1 MNNSR
6 RRFRPR
12 QKSNFRRRSNG
23 VVHSNGH
30 FQSNSGNNSFSR
42 NGSMTNPFNIEKAI
56 QKYKQLAKDALSSG
70 DPILSENYLQHADHF
85 MRIIEDKIDVI
96 NNLIDAGFPRIE
108 VSSFVSPKAIPQL
121 ADAATILENVKRN
134 HETTLAALVPNAR
147 GALRAVD
154 AKLDEI
160 VVFLSAS
167 ESHNKKNV
175 NRSVKDSLLGFKE
188 IADIA
193 GKNNIPIQ
201 GDIATA
207 FGCPFEGNVSAKR
220 LAEISKEYKM
230 MGFKGVTL
238 GDTTGMATP
247 TVVTEAVNAIRDM
260 VPDFDITLHF
270 HNTRGIGLANV
281 MTGLNLGITDYE
293 SCFGGMGGCPFAPNA
308 TGNICSEDL
317 IYLLHEM
324 GIETGINLDQLINVA
339 KKVENLV
346 GHRLP
351 GQVMRAGPRLLKYSM
366 EDVPTAI
373 GA

>member
-1 MNNSR
+1 VEIKKVKITEVG
-6 RRFRPR
+6 PR
-12 QKSNFRRRSNG
+12 DG
-23 VVHSNGH
+23 
-30 FQSNSGNNSFSR
+30 FQS
-42 NGSMTNPFNIEKAI
+42 EKTVL
-56 QKYKQLAKDALSSG
+56 KT
-70 DPILSENYLQHADHF
+70 
-85 MRIIEDKIDVI
+85 EDKINII
-96 NNLIDAGFPRIE
+96 NDLIDSGFPRIE

-121 ADAATILENVKRN
+121 ADAEIILNNVKRSSN
-134 HETTLAALVPNAR
+134 TTLAALVPNAR
-147 GALRAVD
+147 GALRAVE
-154 AKLDEI
+154 ANLDEI

-167 ESHNKKNV
+167 ESHNTKNV
-175 NRSVKDSLLGFKE
+175 NRTVKDSLAGFKD

-207 FGCPFEGNVSAKR
+207 FGCPFEGNVSSKR
-220 LAEISKEYKM
+220 LVEISKEYKQ

-247 TVVTEAVNAIRDM
+247 PVVTEAVDSIRQAF
-260 VPDFDITLHF
+260 PDFNITLHF

-281 MTGLNLGITDYE
+281 MSALNLGITDYE

-324 GIETGINLDQLINVA
+324 GIETGIDLDKLISIAQN
-339 KKVENLV
+339 VENLV
-346 GHRLP
+346 GHKLP
-351 GQVMRAGPRLLKYSM
+351 GQVMRAGHRLLSYSM
-366 EDVPTAI
+366 DEVPTAV

>member
-1 MNNSR
+1 MKVKKVKITEVG
-6 RRFRPR
+6 PR
-12 QKSNFRRRSNG
+12 DG
-23 VVHSNGH
+23 
-30 FQSNSGNNSFSR
+30 FQS
-42 NGSMTNPFNIEKAI
+42 EKT
-56 QKYKQLAKDALSSG
+56 
-70 DPILSENYLQHADHF
+70 ILKT
-85 MRIIEDKIDVI
+85 EDKIDII
-96 NNLIDAGFPRIE
+96 NNLIESGFPRIE

-121 ADAATILENVKRN
+121 ADAEIILNKVKRN
-134 HETTLAALVPNAR
+134 QNTTLAALVPNTR
-147 GALRAVD
+147 GALRAVE

-175 NRSVKDSLLGFKE
+175 NRSVQESLLGFKE

-207 FGCPFEGNVSAKR
+207 FGCPFEGNVSSKK
-220 LAEISKEYKM
+220 LADISKEYKL

-247 TVVTEAVNAIRDM
+247 PVVTDAINAIRDN
-260 VPDFDITLHF
+260 VPDFEITLHF
-270 HNTRGIGLANV
+270 HNTRGVGLANV
-281 MTGLNLGITDYE
+281 MTGLNLGISDYE

-324 GIETGINLDQLINVA
+324 GIETGIDLDQLIKIA
-339 KKVENLV
+339 KKVESLV

-351 GQVMRAGPRLLKYSM
+351 GQVMRAGPRLLSYSM
-366 EDVPTAI
+366 DDVPTAV

>member
-1 MNNSR
+1 MDINKVKVTEVG
-6 RRFRPR
+6 PR
-12 QKSNFRRRSNG
+12 DG
-23 VVHSNGH
+23 
-30 FQSNSGNNSFSR
+30 FQS
-42 NGSMTNPFNIEKAI
+42 EKT
-56 QKYKQLAKDALSSG
+56 
-70 DPILSENYLQHADHF
+70 ILKT
-85 MRIIEDKIDVI
+85 EDKIDLI

-134 HETTLAALVPNAR
+134 NETTLAALVPNAR

-175 NRSVKDSLLGFKE
+175 NRSVKDSLIGFKE

-207 FGCPFEGNVSAKR
+207 FGCPFEGNISAIR
-220 LAEISKEYKM
+220 LAEISKEYKI

-247 TVVTEAVNAIRDM
+247 TVVTEAVNTIRDM
-260 VPDFDITLHF
+260 VPGFDITLHF

-339 KKVENLV
+339 KKVETLV

>member
-1 MNNSR
+1 MNIKKVKVTEVG
-6 RRFRPR
+6 PR
-12 QKSNFRRRSNG
+12 DG
-23 VVHSNGH
+23 
-30 FQSNSGNNSFSR
+30 FQS
-42 NGSMTNPFNIEKAI
+42 EKT
-56 QKYKQLAKDALSSG
+56 
-70 DPILSENYLQHADHF
+70 ILNTD
-85 MRIIEDKIDVI
+85 DKIDVI

-175 NRSVKDSLLGFKE
+175 NRSVKDSLLGFRE

-260 VPDFDITLHF
+260 VPDFDIT
-270 HNTRGIGLANV
+270 
-281 MTGLNLGITDYE
+281 
-293 SCFGGMGGCPFAPNA
+293 C
-308 TGNICSEDL
+308 
-317 IYLLHEM
+317 LLY
-324 GIETGINLDQLINVA
+324 TS
-339 KKVENLV
+339 
-346 GHRLP
+346 P
-351 GQVMRAGPRLLKYSM
+351 SPRDS
-366 EDVPTAI
+366 
-373 GA
+373 

>member
-1 MNNSR
+1 MNIKKVKVTEVG
-6 RRFRPR
+6 PR
-12 QKSNFRRRSNG
+12 DG
-23 VVHSNGH
+23 
-30 FQSNSGNNSFSR
+30 FQS
-42 NGSMTNPFNIEKAI
+42 EKT
-56 QKYKQLAKDALSSG
+56 
-70 DPILSENYLQHADHF
+70 ILNT
-85 MRIIEDKIDVI
+85 EDKIDII

-108 VSSFVSPKAIPQL
+108 VSSFVSPKAVPQL
-121 ADAATILENVKRN
+121 ADAAIILENVKRN
-134 HETTLAALVPNAR
+134 QETTLAALVPNAR

-175 NRSVKDSLLGFKE
+175 NRSVKDSLLGFRE

-247 TVVTEAVNAIRDM
+247 TVVTEAVNTIRDM
-260 VPDFDITLHF
+260 VNDFDITLHF

-324 GIETGINLDQLINVA
+324 GIETGINLDQLINIA

-366 EDVPTAI
+366 QDVPTAI

>member
-1 MNNSR
+1 MNIKKVKVTEVG
-6 RRFRPR
+6 PR
-12 QKSNFRRRSNG
+12 DG
-23 VVHSNGH
+23 
-30 FQSNSGNNSFSR
+30 FQS
-42 NGSMTNPFNIEKAI
+42 EKT
-56 QKYKQLAKDALSSG
+56 
-70 DPILSENYLQHADHF
+70 ILKT
-85 MRIIEDKIDVI
+85 EDKIDVI
-96 NNLIDAGFPRIE
+96 NTLIDAGFPRIE

-134 HETTLAALVPNAR
+134 HKTTLAALVPNAR

-220 LAEISKEYKM
+220 LAEISKEYKK

-247 TVVTEAVNAIRDM
+247 TVVTEAVNTIRDM

-324 GIETGINLDQLINVA
+324 GIDTGINLDQLISVA
-339 KKVENLV
+339 KRVETLV

>member
-1 MNNSR
+1 MNIKKVKVTEVG
-6 RRFRPR
+6 PR
-12 QKSNFRRRSNG
+12 DG
-23 VVHSNGH
+23 
-30 FQSNSGNNSFSR
+30 FQS
-42 NGSMTNPFNIEKAI
+42 EKT
-56 QKYKQLAKDALSSG
+56 
-70 DPILSENYLQHADHF
+70 ILKT
-85 MRIIEDKIDVI
+85 EDKIDII

-134 HETTLAALVPNAR
+134 HETTLAALVPNAK

-220 LAEISKEYKM
+220 LAEISKEYKS

-247 TVVTEAVNAIRDM
+247 TVVIEGVNVIRDK

-281 MTGLNLGITDYE
+281 MTGLNLGITEYE

-324 GIETGINLDQLINVA
+324 GIDTGINLDQLINIA
-339 KKVENLV
+339 KRVETLV

>member
-1 MNNSR
+1 MDIKEVKITEVG
-6 RRFRPR
+6 PR
-12 QKSNFRRRSNG
+12 DG
-23 VVHSNGH
+23 
-30 FQSNSGNNSFSR
+30 FQS
-42 NGSMTNPFNIEKAI
+42 EKT
-56 QKYKQLAKDALSSG
+56 
-70 DPILSENYLQHADHF
+70 ILKT
-85 MRIIEDKIDVI
+85 EDKIDII
-96 NNLIDAGFPRIE
+96 NNLIEAGFPRIE

-121 ADAATILENVKRN
+121 ADAEIILNKVNRSSQ
-134 HETTLAALVPNAR
+134 TTLAALVPNAR
-147 GALRAVD
+147 GALRAVE

-175 NRSVKDSLLGFKE
+175 NRSVKESLLGFKE

-207 FGCPFEGNVSAKR
+207 FGCPFEGNISSKK
-220 LAEISKEYKM
+220 LADISKDYKL

-247 TVVTEAVNAIRDM
+247 PVVIDAINAIRDN
-260 VPDFDITLHF
+260 VPDFNITLHF
-270 HNTRGIGLANV
+270 HNTRGVGLANV
-281 MTGLNLGITDYE
+281 MSGLNLGITDYE

-324 GIETGINLDQLINVA
+324 GIETGIDLDKIISIA

-346 GHRLP
+346 GHKLP
-351 GQVMRAGPRLLKYSM
+351 GQVMRAGHRLLSYSM
-366 EDVPTAI
+366 DEVPTAV
-373 GA
+373 GV

>member
-1 MNNSR
+1 M
-6 RRFRPR
+6 
-12 QKSNFRRRSNG
+12 
-23 VVHSNGH
+23 
-30 FQSNSGNNSFSR
+30 
-42 NGSMTNPFNIEKAI
+42 
-56 QKYKQLAKDALSSG
+56 
-70 DPILSENYLQHADHF
+70 
-85 MRIIEDKIDVI
+85 
-96 NNLIDAGFPRIE
+96 IDAGFPRIE

-121 ADAATILENVKRN
+121 ADAATILEKVKRN
-134 HETTLAALVPNAR
+134 HETTLAALVPNAK

-317 IYLLHEM
+317 VYLLHEM
-324 GIETGINLDQLINVA
+324 GIETGINLDQLINIA

-366 EDVPTAI
+366 QDVPTAI

>member
-1 MNNSR
+1 MNIKKVKITEVG
-6 RRFRPR
+6 PR
-12 QKSNFRRRSNG
+12 DG
-23 VVHSNGH
+23 
-30 FQSNSGNNSFSR
+30 FQS
-42 NGSMTNPFNIEKAI
+42 EKT
-56 QKYKQLAKDALSSG
+56 
-70 DPILSENYLQHADHF
+70 ILKT
-85 MRIIEDKIDVI
+85 EDKIDVI
-96 NNLIDAGFPRIE
+96 NHLIDAGYQRIE

-121 ADAATILENVKRN
+121 ADAETILNKVKRN
-134 HETTLAALVPNAR
+134 SKSTLAALVPNAK
-147 GALRAVD
+147 GALRAVE

-175 NRSVKDSLLGFKE
+175 NRTVKESLQGFKE

-193 GKNNIPIQ
+193 GKNNIPVQ

-207 FGCPFEGNVSAKR
+207 FGCPFEGNVSSKK
-220 LAEISKEYKM
+220 LVDISKEYKL

-247 TVVTEAVNAIRDM
+247 PVVTNAINAIRDN
-260 VPDFDITLHF
+260 VPDFEITLHF
-270 HNTRGIGLANV
+270 HNTRGVGLANV
-281 MTGLNLGITDYE
+281 MTGLNQGISDYE

-324 GIETGINLDQLINVA
+324 GIETGINLEQLINIA
-339 KKVENLV
+339 KKVETLV
-346 GHRLP
+346 GHKLP

>member
-1 MNNSR
+1 MKINKVKITEVG
-6 RRFRPR
+6 PR
-12 QKSNFRRRSNG
+12 DG
-23 VVHSNGH
+23 
-30 FQSNSGNNSFSR
+30 FQS
-42 NGSMTNPFNIEKAI
+42 EKT
-56 QKYKQLAKDALSSG
+56 
-70 DPILSENYLQHADHF
+70 ILKT
-85 MRIIEDKIDVI
+85 EDKIDII
-96 NNLIDAGFPRIE
+96 NNLIEAGFPRIE

-121 ADAATILENVKRN
+121 ADAEIILNKVNRSSK
-134 HETTLAALVPNAR
+134 TTLAALVPNAR
-147 GALRAVD
+147 GALRAVE

-175 NRSVKDSLLGFKE
+175 NRSVKESLSGFKE

-207 FGCPFEGNVSAKR
+207 FGCPFEGNISPKK
-220 LAEISKEYKM
+220 LADISKEYKL

-247 TVVTEAVNAIRDM
+247 PVVIDAINAIRNN
-260 VPDFDITLHF
+260 VPDFNITLHF
-270 HNTRGIGLANV
+270 HNTRGVGLANV
-281 MTGLNLGITDYE
+281 MSGLNLGITDYE

-324 GIETGINLDQLINVA
+324 GIETGIDLDKIISIA

-346 GHRLP
+346 GHKLP
-351 GQVMRAGPRLLKYSM
+351 GQVMRAGHRLLSYSM
-366 EDVPTAI
+366 DEVPTAV
-373 GA
+373 GV

>member
-1 MNNSR
+1 MKVKKVKITEVG
-6 RRFRPR
+6 PR
-12 QKSNFRRRSNG
+12 DG
-23 VVHSNGH
+23 
-30 FQSNSGNNSFSR
+30 FQS
-42 NGSMTNPFNIEKAI
+42 EKT
-56 QKYKQLAKDALSSG
+56 
-70 DPILSENYLQHADHF
+70 ILKT
-85 MRIIEDKIDVI
+85 EDKIDVI
-96 NNLIDAGFPRIE
+96 NNLIDSGFPRIE

-121 ADAATILENVKRN
+121 ADAEIILNKVKRN
-134 HETTLAALVPNAR
+134 QNTTLAALVPNTR
-147 GALRAVD
+147 GALRAVE

-175 NRSVKDSLLGFKE
+175 NRSVQESLLGFKE

-207 FGCPFEGNVSAKR
+207 FGCPFEGNVSSKK
-220 LAEISKEYKM
+220 LADISKEYKL

-247 TVVTEAVNAIRDM
+247 PVVTDAINAIRDN
-260 VPDFDITLHF
+260 VPDFEITLHF
-270 HNTRGIGLANV
+270 HNTRGVGLANV
-281 MTGLNLGITDYE
+281 MTGLNLGISDYE

-324 GIETGINLDQLINVA
+324 GIETGIDLDQLINIA
-339 KKVENLV
+339 KKVESLV

-351 GQVMRAGPRLLKYSM
+351 GQVMRAGPRLLSYSM
-366 EDVPTAI
+366 DDVPTAV

>member
-1 MNNSR
+1 MNIKEVR
-6 RRFRPR
+6 VTEVGPR
-12 QKSNFRRRSNG
+12 DG
-23 VVHSNGH
+23 
-30 FQSNSGNNSFSR
+30 FQS
-42 NGSMTNPFNIEKAI
+42 EKTVL
-56 QKYKQLAKDALSSG
+56 KT
-70 DPILSENYLQHADHF
+70 
-85 MRIIEDKIDVI
+85 EDKIDII
-96 NNLIDAGFPRIE
+96 NNLIEAGFPRIE

-121 ADAATILENVKRN
+121 ADAETILNKVNRN
-134 HETTLAALVPNAR
+134 SNTTLAALVPNSR
-147 GALRAVD
+147 GALRAVE
-154 AKLDEI
+154 AKLDQI

-175 NRSVKDSLLGFKE
+175 NRSVDESLQGFRE

-207 FGCPFEGNVSAKR
+207 FGCPFEGNISPKT
-220 LAEISKEYKM
+220 LANISKEYKK
-230 MGFKGVTL
+230 MGFRGVTL

-247 TVVTEAVNAIRDM
+247 VVVTDAINAIRDN

-270 HNTRGIGLANV
+270 HNTRGVGLANV
-281 MTGLNLGITDYE
+281 MTGLNEGITDYE

-324 GIETGINLDQLINVA
+324 GIKTGIDLDKTIAIA

-346 GHRLP
+346 GHKLP
-351 GQVMRAGPRLLKYSM
+351 GQVMRAGHRLLSYSM
-366 EDVPTAI
+366 DEVPTAV

>member
-1 MNNSR
+1 MNIKEVR
-6 RRFRPR
+6 VTEVGPR
-12 QKSNFRRRSNG
+12 DG
-23 VVHSNGH
+23 
-30 FQSNSGNNSFSR
+30 FQS
-42 NGSMTNPFNIEKAI
+42 EKTVL
-56 QKYKQLAKDALSSG
+56 KT
-70 DPILSENYLQHADHF
+70 
-85 MRIIEDKIDVI
+85 EDKIDII
-96 NNLIDAGFPRIE
+96 NNLIEAGFPRIE

-121 ADAATILENVKRN
+121 ADAETILNKVNRN
-134 HETTLAALVPNAR
+134 SNTTLAALVPNSR
-147 GALRAVD
+147 GALRAVE
-154 AKLDEI
+154 AKLDQI

-175 NRSVKDSLLGFKE
+175 NRSVDESLQGFRE

-207 FGCPFEGNVSAKR
+207 FGCPFEGNISPKT
-220 LAEISKEYKM
+220 LDNISKEYKK
-230 MGFKGVTL
+230 MGFRGVTL

-247 TVVTEAVNAIRDM
+247 VVVTDAINAIRDN
-260 VPDFDITLHF
+260 VPDFNITLHF
-270 HNTRGIGLANV
+270 HNTRGVGLANV
-281 MTGLNLGITDYE
+281 MTGLNEGITDYE

-324 GIETGINLDQLINVA
+324 GIKTGIDLDKTIAIA

-346 GHRLP
+346 GHKLP
-351 GQVMRAGPRLLKYSM
+351 GQVMRAGHRLLSYSM
-366 EDVPTAI
+366 DEVPTAV

>member
-1 MNNSR
+1 MKVKKVKITEVG
-6 RRFRPR
+6 PR
-12 QKSNFRRRSNG
+12 DG
-23 VVHSNGH
+23 
-30 FQSNSGNNSFSR
+30 FQS
-42 NGSMTNPFNIEKAI
+42 EKT
-56 QKYKQLAKDALSSG
+56 
-70 DPILSENYLQHADHF
+70 ILKT
-85 MRIIEDKIDVI
+85 EDKIDII
-96 NNLIDAGFPRIE
+96 NNLIESGFPRIE

-121 ADAATILENVKRN
+121 ADAEIILNKVKRN
-134 HETTLAALVPNAR
+134 QNTTLAALVPNTR
-147 GALRAVD
+147 GALRAVE

-175 NRSVKDSLLGFKE
+175 NRSVQESLLGFKE

-193 GKNNIPIQ
+193 SKNNIPIQ

-207 FGCPFEGNVSAKR
+207 FGCPFEGNVSSKK
-220 LAEISKEYKM
+220 LADISKEYKL

-247 TVVTEAVNAIRDM
+247 PVVTDAINAIRDN
-260 VPDFDITLHF
+260 VPDFEITLHF
-270 HNTRGIGLANV
+270 HNTRGVGLANV
-281 MTGLNLGITDYE
+281 MTGLNLGISDYE

-324 GIETGINLDQLINVA
+324 GIETGIDLDQLIKIA
-339 KKVENLV
+339 KKVESLV

-351 GQVMRAGPRLLKYSM
+351 GQVMRAGPRLLSYSM
-366 EDVPTAI
+366 DDVPTAV

>member
-1 MNNSR
+1 MNIKEVR
-6 RRFRPR
+6 VTEVGPR
-12 QKSNFRRRSNG
+12 DG
-23 VVHSNGH
+23 
-30 FQSNSGNNSFSR
+30 FQS
-42 NGSMTNPFNIEKAI
+42 EKTVL
-56 QKYKQLAKDALSSG
+56 KT
-70 DPILSENYLQHADHF
+70 
-85 MRIIEDKIDVI
+85 EDKIDII
-96 NNLIDAGFPRIE
+96 NNLIEAGFPRIE

-121 ADAATILENVKRN
+121 ADAETILNKVNRN
-134 HETTLAALVPNAR
+134 SNTTLAALVPNSR
-147 GALRAVD
+147 GALRAFE
-154 AKLDEI
+154 AKLDQI

-175 NRSVKDSLLGFKE
+175 NRSVDESLQGFRE

-207 FGCPFEGNVSAKR
+207 FGCPFEGNISPKT
-220 LAEISKEYKM
+220 LANISKEYKK
-230 MGFKGVTL
+230 MGFRGVTL

-247 TVVTEAVNAIRDM
+247 VVVTDAINAIRDN
-260 VPDFDITLHF
+260 VPDFNITLHF
-270 HNTRGIGLANV
+270 HNTRGVGLANV
-281 MTGLNLGITDYE
+281 MTGLNEGITDYE

-324 GIETGINLDQLINVA
+324 GIKTGIDLDKTIAIA

-346 GHRLP
+346 GHKLP
-351 GQVMRAGPRLLKYSM
+351 GQVMRAGHRLLSYSM
-366 EDVPTAI
+366 DEVPTAV

>member
-1 MNNSR
+1 MNIKR
-6 RRFRPR
+6 VKITEVGPR
-12 QKSNFRRRSNG
+12 DG
-23 VVHSNGH
+23 
-30 FQSNSGNNSFSR
+30 FQS
-42 NGSMTNPFNIEKAI
+42 EKT
-56 QKYKQLAKDALSSG
+56 
-70 DPILSENYLQHADHF
+70 ILKT
-85 MRIIEDKIDVI
+85 EDKIDVI
-96 NNLIDAGFPRIE
+96 NHLIDAGYQRIE

-121 ADAATILENVKRN
+121 ADAETILNKVKRN
-134 HETTLAALVPNAR
+134 SKSTLAALVPNAK
-147 GALRAVD
+147 GALRAVE

-175 NRSVKDSLLGFKE
+175 NRTVKESLQGFKE

-193 GKNNIPIQ
+193 GKNNIPVQ

-207 FGCPFEGNVSAKR
+207 FGCPFEGNVSSKK
-220 LAEISKEYKM
+220 LVDISKEYKL

-247 TVVTEAVNAIRDM
+247 PVVTNAINAIRDN
-260 VPDFDITLHF
+260 VPDFEITLHF
-270 HNTRGIGLANV
+270 HNTRGVGLANV
-281 MTGLNLGITDYE
+281 MTGLNQGISDYE

-324 GIETGINLDQLINVA
+324 GIETGINLEQLINIA
-339 KKVENLV
+339 KKVETLV
-346 GHRLP
+346 GHKLP

>member
-1 MNNSR
+1 MDIKEVKITEVG
-6 RRFRPR
+6 PR
-12 QKSNFRRRSNG
+12 DG
-23 VVHSNGH
+23 
-30 FQSNSGNNSFSR
+30 FQS
-42 NGSMTNPFNIEKAI
+42 EKT
-56 QKYKQLAKDALSSG
+56 
-70 DPILSENYLQHADHF
+70 ILKT
-85 MRIIEDKIDVI
+85 EDKIDII
-96 NNLIDAGFPRIE
+96 NNLIEAGFPRIE

-121 ADAATILENVKRN
+121 ADAEKILNKVNRSSQ
-134 HETTLAALVPNAR
+134 TTLAALVPNAR
-147 GALRAVD
+147 GALRAVE

-175 NRSVKDSLLGFKE
+175 NRSVKESLLGFKE

-207 FGCPFEGNVSAKR
+207 FGCPFEGNISPKK
-220 LAEISKEYKM
+220 LADISKEYKL

-247 TVVTEAVNAIRDM
+247 PVVIDAINAIRNN
-260 VPDFDITLHF
+260 VPDFNITLHF
-270 HNTRGIGLANV
+270 HNTRGVGLANV
-281 MTGLNLGITDYE
+281 MSGLNLGITDYE

-324 GIETGINLDQLINVA
+324 GIETGIDLDKIISIA

-346 GHRLP
+346 GHKLP
-351 GQVMRAGPRLLKYSM
+351 GQVMRAGHRLLSYSM
-366 EDVPTAI
+366 DEVPTAV
-373 GA
+373 GV

>member
-1 MNNSR
+1 MDIKEVKITEVG
-6 RRFRPR
+6 PR
-12 QKSNFRRRSNG
+12 DG
-23 VVHSNGH
+23 
-30 FQSNSGNNSFSR
+30 FQS
-42 NGSMTNPFNIEKAI
+42 EKTVL
-56 QKYKQLAKDALSSG
+56 KT
-70 DPILSENYLQHADHF
+70 
-85 MRIIEDKIDVI
+85 EDKIDII
-96 NNLIDAGFPRIE
+96 NNLIEAGFPRIE

-121 ADAATILENVKRN
+121 ADAEIILNNVNRSSK
-134 HETTLAALVPNAR
+134 TTLAALVPNAR
-147 GALRAVD
+147 GALRAVE

-175 NRSVKDSLLGFKE
+175 NRSVKESLLGFKA

-207 FGCPFEGNVSAKR
+207 FGCPFEGNISSKK
-220 LAEISKEYKM
+220 LADISKEYKL

-247 TVVTEAVNAIRDM
+247 PVVIDAINAIRDN
-260 VPDFDITLHF
+260 VPDFNITLHF
-270 HNTRGIGLANV
+270 HNTRGVGLANV
-281 MTGLNLGITDYE
+281 MSGLNLGITDYE

-324 GIETGINLDQLINVA
+324 GIKTGIDLDKIISIA

-346 GHRLP
+346 GHKLP
-351 GQVMRAGPRLLKYSM
+351 GQVMRAGHRLLSYSM
-366 EDVPTAI
+366 DEVPTAV

>member
-1 MNNSR
+1 MENKNVKVTEVG
-6 RRFRPR
+6 PR
-12 QKSNFRRRSNG
+12 DG
-23 VVHSNGH
+23 
-30 FQSNSGNNSFSR
+30 FQS
-42 NGSMTNPFNIEKAI
+42 EKAI
-56 QKYKQLAKDALSSG
+56 LKT
-70 DPILSENYLQHADHF
+70 
-85 MRIIEDKIDVI
+85 EDKVEII
-96 NNLIDAGFPRIE
+96 NSLIGAGFPRIE

-121 ADAATILENVKRN
+121 ADASTILENVKKDKN
-134 HETTLAALVPNAR
+134 TTLAALVPNAR
-147 GALRAVD
+147 GAIRAAE
-154 AKLDEI
+154 AKIDEI

-175 NRSVKDSLLGFKE
+175 NRSVQESLLGFRE
-188 IADIA
+188 IVKIA
-193 GKNNIPIQ
+193 EDNNIPIQ

-207 FGCPFEGNVSAKR
+207 FGCPFEGNVSPKR

-247 TVVTEAVNAIRDM
+247 TVVTEAVNTIRDM
-260 VPDFDITLHF
+260 VTDFEITLHF

-281 MTGLNLGITDYE
+281 MTGLNLGITNYE

-324 GIETGINLDQLINVA
+324 GIETGINLDKLITIA
-339 KKVENLV
+339 KKVEKLV
-346 GHRLP
+346 GHKLP
-351 GQVMRAGPRLLKYSM
+351 GQVMKAGPRLLSYSM
-366 EDVPTAI
+366 NDVPTAV

>member
-1 MNNSR
+1 MKIKEVKITEVG
-6 RRFRPR
+6 PR
-12 QKSNFRRRSNG
+12 DG
-23 VVHSNGH
+23 
-30 FQSNSGNNSFSR
+30 FQSEK
-42 NGSMTNPFNIEKAI
+42 NILKT
-56 QKYKQLAKDALSSG
+56 
-70 DPILSENYLQHADHF
+70 
-85 MRIIEDKIDVI
+85 EDKIDVI
-96 NNLIDAGFPRIE
+96 NNLIEAGFPRIE

-121 ADAATILENVKRN
+121 ADAEIILNKVKRN
-134 HETTLAALVPNAR
+134 QNTTLAALVPNTR
-147 GALRAVD
+147 GALRAVE

-175 NRSVKDSLLGFKE
+175 NRSVQESLIGFKE

-207 FGCPFEGNVSAKR
+207 FGCPFEGNVSSKK
-220 LAEISKEYKM
+220 LVDISKEYKL

-247 TVVTEAVNAIRDM
+247 PVVTNAINAIRDN
-260 VPDFDITLHF
+260 VPDFEITLHF
-270 HNTRGIGLANV
+270 HNTRGVGLANV
-281 MTGLNLGITDYE
+281 MTGLNLGISDYE

-324 GIETGINLDQLINVA
+324 GIETGIDLDQLIKIA
-339 KKVENLV
+339 KKVESLV

-351 GQVMRAGPRLLKYSM
+351 GQVMRAGPRLLSYSM
-366 EDVPTAI
+366 DDVPTAV

>member
-1 MNNSR
+1 MSQGGINMNIKKVKVTEVG
-6 RRFRPR
+6 PR
-12 QKSNFRRRSNG
+12 DG
-23 VVHSNGH
+23 
-30 FQSNSGNNSFSR
+30 FQS
-42 NGSMTNPFNIEKAI
+42 EKT
-56 QKYKQLAKDALSSG
+56 
-70 DPILSENYLQHADHF
+70 ILNTD
-85 MRIIEDKIDVI
+85 DKIDVI

-121 ADAATILENVKRN
+121 ADAAKILENVTRN
-134 HETTLAALVPNAR
+134 HKTTLAALVPNAR
-147 GALRAVD
+147 GALSAVD

-175 NRSVKDSLLGFKE
+175 NRSVKDSLLGFRE

-247 TVVTEAVNAIRDM
+247 TVVTEAVNAIRDII
-260 VPDFDITLHF
+260 PDFDITLHF

-324 GIETGINLDQLINVA
+324 GIETGINLDQLINIA

-366 EDVPTAI
+366 QDVPTAI

>member
-1 MNNSR
+1 MNIKKVKITEVG
-6 RRFRPR
+6 PR
-12 QKSNFRRRSNG
+12 DG
-23 VVHSNGH
+23 
-30 FQSNSGNNSFSR
+30 FQS
-42 NGSMTNPFNIEKAI
+42 EKT
-56 QKYKQLAKDALSSG
+56 
-70 DPILSENYLQHADHF
+70 ILKT
-85 MRIIEDKIDVI
+85 EDKIDVI
-96 NNLIDAGFPRIE
+96 NHLIDAGYQRIE

-121 ADAATILENVKRN
+121 ADAETILNKVKRN
-134 HETTLAALVPNAR
+134 SKSTLAALVPNAK
-147 GALRAVD
+147 GALRAVE

-175 NRSVKDSLLGFKE
+175 NRTVKESLQGFKE

-193 GKNNIPIQ
+193 GKNNIPVQ

-207 FGCPFEGNVSAKR
+207 FGCPFEGNVSSKK
-220 LAEISKEYKM
+220 LVDISKEYKL

-247 TVVTEAVNAIRDM
+247 PVVTDAINAIRDN
-260 VPDFDITLHF
+260 VPDFEITLHF
-270 HNTRGIGLANV
+270 HNTRGVGLANV
-281 MTGLNLGITDYE
+281 MTGLNQGISDYE

-324 GIETGINLDQLINVA
+324 GIETGIDLDQLINIA
-339 KKVENLV
+339 IKVESLV
-346 GHRLP
+346 GHKLP
-351 GQVMRAGPRLLKYSM
+351 GQVMRAGPRLLSYSM
-366 EDVPTAI
+366 DDVPTAV

>member
-1 MNNSR
+1 MNIKEVR
-6 RRFRPR
+6 VTEVGPR
-12 QKSNFRRRSNG
+12 DG
-23 VVHSNGH
+23 
-30 FQSNSGNNSFSR
+30 FQS
-42 NGSMTNPFNIEKAI
+42 EKTVL
-56 QKYKQLAKDALSSG
+56 KT
-70 DPILSENYLQHADHF
+70 
-85 MRIIEDKIDVI
+85 EDKIDII
-96 NNLIDAGFPRIE
+96 NNLIEAGFPRIE

-121 ADAATILENVKRN
+121 ADAETILNKVNRN
-134 HETTLAALVPNAR
+134 SNTTLAALVPNSR
-147 GALRAVD
+147 GALRAVE
-154 AKLDEI
+154 AKLDQI

-175 NRSVKDSLLGFKE
+175 NRSVDESLQGFRE

-207 FGCPFEGNVSAKR
+207 FGCPFEGNISPKT
-220 LAEISKEYKM
+220 LANISKQYKK
-230 MGFKGVTL
+230 MGFRGVTL

-247 TVVTEAVNAIRDM
+247 VVVTDAINAIRDN
-260 VPDFDITLHF
+260 VPDFNITLHF
-270 HNTRGIGLANV
+270 HNTRGVGLANV
-281 MTGLNLGITDYE
+281 MTGLNEGITDYE

-324 GIETGINLDQLINVA
+324 GIKTGIDLDKTIAIA

-346 GHRLP
+346 GHKLP
-351 GQVMRAGPRLLKYSM
+351 GQVMRAGHRLLSYSM
-366 EDVPTAI
+366 DEVPTAV